1 MSAATFNMTASQGAD
16 FNRKFK
22 LKSGASDVDLSS
34 SSLVAKAKRHHTK
47 TTGDV
52 TFTLTV
58 TNASAGEFKM
68 ELTDVQTAS
77 MTAGTWNYDL
87 IITGSNG
94 TKDTL
99 IRGTLT
105 VLPGISQ

>member
-22 LKSGASDVDLSS
+22 LKSGASNVDLTSNT
-34 SSLVAKAKRHHTK
+34 LVAKAKRHHTA
-47 TTGDV
+47 TTGAV
-52 TFTLTV
+52 TFTITV
-58 TNASAGEFKM
+58 TNATAGEFKM
-68 ELTDVQTAS
+68 ELTDTQTAA
-77 MTAGTWNYDL
+77 MAAGAWSYDL
-87 IITGSNG
+87 IITGSN
-94 TKDTL
+94 TLKDTL